1 MLEKYRKL
9 ILLGII
15 VLGFALRYYAA
26 SNCSVV
32 WDERHHDFPPARE
45 ISFNVKHLNLP
56 LIDTRPQCSPMAG
69 KYLVRAG
76 WYIFG
81 DNLLGARIPF
91 VAIGTLNILLIY
103 LLARV
108 GLGTSAALLAASL
121 FALCQFN
128 LTTSRIADV
137 TNPAVICMAI
147 FSLWLFS
154 RALRDSN
161 DKLLLLNGVA
171 IGIGFW
177 FKENA
182 VFLVPIYLIFL
193 AVCPG
198 SRRWLKKKQL
208 WISFVI
214 SFLVASPLVY
224 ASLNSAA
231 TRYGYIL
238 DESTFGISLNAVGL
252 YLGELIL
259 VIIKPLPKLF
269 NYVAVSLDNEY
280 TMVNFALG
288 ILILVSVVKWIRNKE
303 PFIRMLIVCFLF
315 NFISFSFIR
324 RDNIILSFWN
334 LGSLDWS
341 CISMIPGIILA
352 AYTLDTMQKKY
363 KKLGV
368 ILCAALLI
376 FMAVRAVDIA
386 AYPLNGYFPR
396 REYLL
401 EKDYFLYEADD
412 ILYLGDA
419 RLSKGMLEKVYKLT
433 GRMPMHKK
441 AAALRLARI
450 LIKEG
455 RYKEGKGYL
464 EYVFS
469 QDPGNKEALN
479 LKEELKNKDWSI
491 NEKI

>member
-15 VLGFALRYYAA
+15 ILGFTLRYYAA
-26 SNCSVV
+26 CNCCVV

-56 LIDTRPQCSPMAG
+56 LIDTRSQCSPMAG
-69 KYLVRAG
+69 KYLIRAG

-91 VAIGTLNILLIY
+91 VIIGTLNILLIY

-108 GLGTSAALLAASL
+108 GFGTPAALLAASL

-154 RALRDSN
+154 KALRDSN

-198 SRRWLKKKQL
+198 SRRWLKKKEL
-208 WISFVI
+208 WISFGI
-214 SFLVASPLVY
+214 SFLVVLPLVY

-238 DESTFGISLNAVGL
+238 DESTFGISLNALGL

-259 VIIKPLPKLF
+259 LLIKPLPKLF

-288 ILILVSVVKWIRNKE
+288 VLIMVSVVKWIRNKE
-303 PFIRMLIVCFLF
+303 PFIKMLIVCFLF
-315 NFISFSFIR
+315 NFIIFSFIR
-324 RDNIILSFWN
+324 RGNIIQSFWN

-341 CISMIPGIILA
+341 CISIIPGIILA
-352 AYTLDTMQKKY
+352 AYTLDRMQKKH
-363 KKLGV
+363 KKTGL
-368 ILCAALLI
+368 IICAALLI
-376 FMAVRAVDIA
+376 FMAARAVDIA
-386 AYPLNGYFPR
+386 MYPLNGYVPR

-401 EKDYFLYEADD
+401 EKDYFLHEADD
-412 ILYLGDA
+412 ILRLGNVQW
-419 RLSKGMLEKVYKLT
+419 SKDMLEKVYKVT
-433 GRMPMHKK
+433 DKMAVHKK

-455 RYKEGKGYL
+455 RYKESRSYL

-469 QDPGNKEALN
+469 QDPGNKEALG
-479 LKEELKNKDWSI
+479 LEEELKNQGWPI